1 MEYPSI
7 MTMDVIYLIVVM
19 DLDWINVMEECVLA
33 KVVKLE
39 HLQKTVE
46 VPVVIALLDLVELIA
61 H

>member
-1 MEYPSI
+1 

-46 VPVVIALLDLVELIA
+46 VAVVIALLDLVELIA